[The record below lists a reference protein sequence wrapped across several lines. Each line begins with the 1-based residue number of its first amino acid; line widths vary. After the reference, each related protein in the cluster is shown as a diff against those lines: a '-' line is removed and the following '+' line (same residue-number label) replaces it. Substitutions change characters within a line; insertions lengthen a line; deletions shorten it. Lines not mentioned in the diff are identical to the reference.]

1 MRIIV
6 AVSRWLRAV
15 SAAVLTFLF
24 CVTVLDVIMRIFW
37 KPLTGV
43 YELVSMSGAIVIVF
57 ALPLSMLDSAHV
69 YMDFVVDRLRERAQR
84 VLAIITRIMVIVF
97 FIILGVALF
106 VLADEFRTSGELFL
120 TLKWPVYP
128 ITYAIG
134 ATCFLQAVVVFFDIL
149 RRIGGR

>member
-43 YELVSMSGAIVIVF
+43 YEL
-57 ALPLSMLDSAHV
+57 
-69 YMDFVVDRLRERAQR
+69 
-84 VLAIITRIMVIVF
+84 
-97 FIILGVALF
+97 
-106 VLADEFRTSGELFL
+106 
-120 TLKWPVYP
+120 
-128 ITYAIG
+128 
-134 ATCFLQAVVVFFDIL
+134 
-149 RRIGGR
+149 

>member
-69 YMDFVVDRLRERAQR
+69 YMDPPLTSTRASVARNGDDYKDDGSRL
-84 VLAIITRIMVIVF
+84 F
-97 FIILGVALF
+97 YILGVALF
-106 VLADEFRTSGELFL
+106 VLADDSGHRAS
-120 TLKWPVYP
+120 YS
-128 ITYAIG
+128 
-134 ATCFLQAVVVFFDIL
+134 
-149 RRIGGR
+149 